1 MNTVI
6 TAYRRHGYLHKP
18 VTLSYQMQLTEEGKL
33 DPVVGRQPQ
42 IERVTQIL
50 GCHTKNNPCL
60 IGEPGVGKTAIA
72 EGLAQRIA
80 SGDVPE
86 TIEGKKVITL
96 DMGLLVAGAAEGA
109 IDAAN
114 ILKLALARGLRER
127 YELHYKLHYSDEALE
142 CAAKLSH
149 QYISDHFLPDKA
161 IDLVDEAGSRVHLRH
176 SQLPE
181 EAKEL
186 GKELRVGGNFKER
199 LRELGGLDAV
209 CDVAINCFGFLKE
222 FLEEHFL
229 DAALKLAKMSK
240 MIESV
245 RVLLKCMKVM
255 ENATFLSEQNQKHLL
270 ETNLKLKSK
279 GLELSF
285 INLVI
290 SCIRTLSELLVKH
303 KSQSSVYGRHRNS
316 TVPENDAHVSH
327 SSKCH
332 TKTMKESQISSTV
345 TAVDEDLNMQ
355 K

>member
-1 MNTVI
+1 
-6 TAYRRHGYLHKP
+6 
-18 VTLSYQMQLTEEGKL
+18 
-33 DPVVGRQPQ
+33 
-42 IERVTQIL
+42 
-50 GCHTKNNPCL
+50 
-60 IGEPGVGKTAIA
+60 
-72 EGLAQRIA
+72 
-80 SGDVPE
+80 
-86 TIEGKKVITL
+86 
-96 DMGLLVAGAAEGA
+96 
-109 IDAAN
+109 
-114 ILKLALARGLRER
+114 
-127 YELHYKLHYSDEALE
+127 
-142 CAAKLSH
+142 
-149 QYISDHFLPDKA
+149 
-161 IDLVDEAGSRVHLRH
+161 
-176 SQLPE
+176 
-181 EAKEL
+181 
-186 GKELRVGGNFKER
+186 
-199 LRELGGLDAV
+199 
-209 CDVAINCFGFLKE
+209 
-222 FLEEHFL
+222 
-229 DAALKLAKMSK
+229 MSK